1 MGEEQT
7 IREGYDL
14 MIRDALIAGDKET
27 AELLRQGKHED
38 LEAERKRSLQAQKEL
53 AMFGTSIA
61 DIEGA
66 IRAADWRPEA
76 DPKRP
81 WNGVKTLA
89 LGLLSD
95 AQELME
101 AGKANKAR
109 QYINRAKYIIDK
121 HL

>member
-1 MGEEQT
+1 MNEEQR
-7 IREGYDL
+7 IREGYAL
-14 MIRDALIAGDKET
+14 MIREALVAGDRET

-38 LEAERKRSLQAQKEL
+38 LEKARKESLQAQKEL

-66 IRAADWRPEA
+66 VKAADWRHEA
-76 DPKRP
+76 DPQRP

-89 LGLLSD
+89 LGILSD

-101 AGKANKAR
+101 AGHQNKAR